1 MSKSNKKNTLL
12 AVYAHPDDEA
22 FGTGGSLSRYAAAGV
37 NVILVCATRGEVG
50 EISDPSY
57 ATPQTLGQVRE
68 DELRCAAE
76 TMGIAEVIFLNYRD
90 SGMVDTPEN
99 QDSRAFINA
108 PAENVVRALVA
119 IIRRTQPD
127 IILTFE
133 PNGGYGHPDHIA
145 IHRHTVAA
153 FQVAADAARY
163 PELGNAW
170 QAERLFYTAIPRQ
183 FFTRLYGYMRAQGI
197 DPEEMARFDERGWP
211 DDQIN
216 VTIDVSSTVEDKW
229 DALHCHR
236 TQFGPKNLF
245 RRLPEPDVKKLM
257 STEYFVL
264 AWPEPT
270 PGPQLLDLFDG
281 LGG

>member
-153 FQVAADAARY
+153 FQVAADTARY

-270 PGPQLLDLFDG
+270 PGLQLLELFDG